1 MSIKEPNYI
10 DFNCYDGNT
19 NLKGC
24 GVKIEWSLEALQ
36 EYNRCRDD
44 PVYFI
49 KNYMTIVHVDKGK
62 IPFKLY
68 PFQEKMVE
76 TFHKNRFVICKVG
89 RQSGKSTT
97 SIGFILHYILFNKD
111 KNTCI
116 LANKEAISKDLLE
129 RLKLAYEFLPKWLQQ
144 GIKEW
149 NKSSIWLENDS
160 KIIAASTSSSSVR
173 GKSFSLIFLDEFAF
187 IHPNQAMQFFE
198 STYPTISSG
207 EETRVIMVSTP
218 KGMNHFYK
226 FWVEAVEKR
235 SLFVPIAVDWWDV
248 PGRDEEWKRKQ
259 IANMGEESF
268 SQEFNTDFLG
278 SSGTLI
284 DGGTLKT
291 LAHITPVEL
300 LVNKKFK
307 MYQVPTKE
315 RVYAMTVDTSE
326 GLGQDYTA
334 ATIFDITK
342 LPYRIVG
349 VYRDNKISP
358 LLLPE
363 ILIGIGKLYNEAHML
378 IELNSAGKQVAD
390 IIRFDYDYENLL
402 YVSMSEK
409 NGQVLMGGSNQMP
422 GIKTSKTTKK
432 VGCSNLKELIE
443 NHKLIVEDF
452 DAISELATF
461 IRINDSYAADELATD
476 DVVMTLVIF
485 AWMTNQTYFNSLN
498 DIDIRN
504 ELYAKQMQE
513 VEDSIL
519 SFINPNYE
527 AVSIVEEVIID
538 KQGIRWDLVM
548 GDE

>member
-1 MSIKEPNYI
+1 MAIKEPTYVNM
-10 DFNCYDGNT
+10 NHYDGNT

-24 GVKIEWSLEALQ
+24 GVQIEWSLEALQ
-36 EYNRCRDD
+36 EYNKCKED
-44 PVYFI
+44 PIYFI
-49 KNYMTIVHVDKGK
+49 KTYMTIVHVDKGK

-268 SQEFNTDFLG
+268 QQEFNTEFLG

-284 DGGTLKT
+284 NSDTLKR
-291 LAHITPVEL
+291 LVHRTPEQL
-300 LVNKKFK
+300 LFDKKFK
-307 MYQVPTKE
+307 SYESPRKE
-315 RVYAMTVDTSE
+315 CIYAMTVDTSE
-326 GLGQDYTA
+326 GLGQDYTV

-342 LPYRIVG
+342 LPYKVVA
-349 VYRDNKISP
+349 VYRDNKVSP
-358 LLLPE
+358 LLLPD
-363 ILIGIGKLYNEAHML
+363 ILVGIGKLYNEAHML
-378 IELNSAGKQVAD
+378 FELNSSGKQVAD
-390 IIRFDYDYENLL
+390 LIRFDYDYENLL
-402 YVSMSEK
+402 YVGADAK
-409 NGQVLMGGSNQMP
+409 NGQVLMGKGIQQP

-432 VGCSNLKELIE
+432 VGCLILKELLE
-443 NHKLIVEDF
+443 NNKLIVEDF

-461 IRINDSYAADELATD
+461 IRIADSYAADELAND
-476 DVVMTLVIF
+476 DVVMSLVLF
-485 AWMTNQTYFNSLN
+485 AWMTQQAYFNSLN
-498 DIDIRN
+498 DINIR
-504 ELYAKQMQE
+504 EEMYAQQMRE

-519 SFINPNYE
+519 SFISPNYD
-527 AVSIVEEVIID
+527 AVVVVEKVIVD
-538 KQGIRWDLVM
+538 KQGIRWDAVM
-548 GDE
+548 RDD